1 MARLSSRHRT
11 LFLKTT
17 SLDSRIPR
25 SIATGTWQFDEETLR
40 HSLTKTYNYERYS
53 APSRRGDR
61 WYYSYNEGLKAQS
74 VYYAVENDQIDGK
87 EQGSV
92 FFDPNTLSE
101 DGTLSVPQ
109 PMAVLTDS

>member
-1 MARLSSRHRT
+1 
-11 LFLKTT
+11 
-17 SLDSRIPR
+17 
-25 SIATGTWQFDEETLR
+25 
-40 HSLTKTYNYERYS
+40 
-53 APSRRGDR
+53 
-61 WYYSYNEGLKAQS
+61 

-109 PMAVLTDS
+109 PIAVLTDS